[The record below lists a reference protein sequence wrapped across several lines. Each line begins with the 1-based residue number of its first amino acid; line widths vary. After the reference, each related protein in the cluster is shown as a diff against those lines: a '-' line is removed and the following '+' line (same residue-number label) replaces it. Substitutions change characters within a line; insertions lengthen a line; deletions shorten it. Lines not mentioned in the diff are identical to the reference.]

1 MKEFIFSIII
11 ALMFAGCEEKIK
23 PEVDTT
29 LNDEKIPTQESWNAQ
44 VFFSEDGI
52 RKAVLFAD
60 HLQKFEDENLT
71 YLDNVKIDFYDE
83 NENISSVLTSKRGR
97 VNELSRDMFAID
109 SVVAISDSG
118 VVLTTDELVWK
129 NKEKKIMTDKFVTI
143 IDKNEKIEGYGFESD
158 QNLNHYVIYNII
170 YYTNLDEK

>member
-143 IDKNEKIEGYGFESD
+143 I
-158 QNLNHYVIYNII
+158 VYNII